1 MKKILYF
8 SAAWCG
14 PCQTLSPIMESLSG
28 QINYEK
34 IDVDNNQDLSIQYGV
49 RNIPTLVLVENGE
62 AVSRLTGVQSIS
74 WRVMK
79 ENRDGLQSLKMN
91 KKLLMLEN

>member
-8 SAAWCG
+8 SAGWCG
-14 PCQTLSPIMESLSG
+14 PCKMLGPIMESLSG

-62 AVSRLTGVQSIS
+62 AVRKLTG
-74 WRVMK
+74 
-79 ENRDGLQSLKMN
+79 LQQKDQILN
-91 KKLLMLEN
+91 FYNG

>member
-14 PCQTLSPIMESLSG
+14 PCKMLGPVMESLTG

-49 RNIPTLVLVENGE
+49 RNVPTLVLVDNGE
-62 AVSRLTGVQSIS
+62 AVGRLVGVQS
-74 WRVMK
+74 K
-79 ENRDGLQSLKMN
+79 EAILEFYNR
-91 KKLLMLEN
+91 

>member
-8 SAAWCG
+8 SASWCG
-14 PCQTLSPIMESLSG
+14 PCKMLGPIMESLSG

-49 RNIPTLVLVENGE
+49 RNVPTLVLVENEETVG
-62 AVSRLTGVQSIS
+62 RLVGIQS
-74 WRVMK
+74 K
-79 ENRDGLQSLKMN
+79 EQILEFYNR
-91 KKLLMLEN
+91 

>member
-14 PCQTLSPIMESLSG
+14 PCKMLSPLMESLSG

-34 IDVDNNQDLSIQYGV
+34 IDVDNNQDLSIKYGV

-62 AVSRLTGVQSIS
+62 AVRKLTG
-74 WRVMK
+74 
-79 ENRDGLQSLKMN
+79 LQQKDQILN
-91 KKLLMLEN
+91 FYNG

>member
-14 PCQTLSPIMESLSG
+14 PCKMLGPIMESLAG

-49 RNIPTLVLVENGE
+49 RNIPTLVLVENEE
-62 AVSRLTGVQSIS
+62 AVSRLV
-74 WRVMK
+74 
-79 ENRDGLQSLKMN
+79 GLQTKEAI
-91 KKLLMLEN
+91 LEFYNR

>member
-14 PCQTLSPIMESLSG
+14 PCKMLGPIMESLSG
-28 QINYEK
+28 QINYVK

-62 AVSRLTGVQSIS
+62 AVGRLTGLQQ
-74 WRVMK
+74 K
-79 ENRDGLQSLKMN
+79 ETILEFYNR
-91 KKLLMLEN
+91 

>member
-1 MKKILYF
+1 MKKIFYF

-14 PCQTLSPIMESLSG
+14 PCKMLGPIMESLAG

-49 RNIPTLVLVENGE
+49 RNVPTLVLVDNGE
-62 AVSRLTGVQSIS
+62 AVGRLVGVQS
-74 WRVMK
+74 K
-79 ENRDGLQSLKMN
+79 EAILEFYNR
-91 KKLLMLEN
+91 

>member
-14 PCQTLSPIMESLSG
+14 PCKMLGPIMESLSG

-49 RNIPTLVLVENGE
+49 RNVPTLVLVDNGE
-62 AVSRLTGVQSIS
+62 AVGRLVGVQS
-74 WRVMK
+74 K
-79 ENRDGLQSLKMN
+79 ETILEFYNR
-91 KKLLMLEN
+91 

>member
-14 PCQTLSPIMESLSG
+14 PCKMLGPIMESLSG

-49 RNIPTLVLVENGE
+49 RNVPTLVLVENNE
-62 AVSRLTGVQSIS
+62 AVGRLVGVQS
-74 WRVMK
+74 K
-79 ENRDGLQSLKMN
+79 EAILEFYNR
-91 KKLLMLEN
+91 

>member
-8 SAAWCG
+8 SASWCS
-14 PCQTLSPIMESLSG
+14 PCRTLGPIMESLSG

-62 AVSRLTGVQSIS
+62 AVRKLTGLQQ
-74 WRVMK
+74 K
-79 ENRDGLQSLKMN
+79 EAILEFYNR
-91 KKLLMLEN
+91 

>member
-14 PCQTLSPIMESLSG
+14 PCKMLGPIMESLAG
-28 QINYEK
+28 EINYEK

-62 AVSRLTGVQSIS
+62 AVGRLTG
-74 WRVMK
+74 
-79 ENRDGLQSLKMN
+79 LQTKDQILN
-91 KKLLMLEN
+91 FYNG

>member
-14 PCQTLSPIMESLSG
+14 PCKTLGPIMESLSG

-34 IDVDNNQDLSIQYGV
+34 VDVDNNQDLPIQYGV
-49 RNIPTLVLVENGE
+49 RNVPTLILLDETGEPKGRLV
-62 AVSRLTGVQSIS
+62 GVQS
-74 WRVMK
+74 K
-79 ENRDGLQSLKMN
+79 ESILNFYNG
-91 KKLLMLEN
+91 